1 MVENKKH
8 FHFPLDLGF
17 SDVSLYVFTSLMVL
31 GNIIFPWL
39 VHTIPQGGLK
49 FLPIYFFV
57 LIASY
62 KFGLKAG
69 LMTATISPLAN
80 TFLTGMP
87 PAQMLPII
95 LVKGILLAIFA
106 YMLSY
111 GTRKLSI
118 ANLVLTVFLYQAVGI
133 LFETAFYGSFLKALS
148 DFTIG
153 WPGLIIQI
161 FGGYLVLWLLG
172 GISAKK

>member
-8 FHFPLDLGF
+8 FHFPLELGF
-17 SDVSLYVFTSLMVL
+17 SDTSLYVFTSLMVL

-39 VHTIPQGGLK
+39 VHTIPQGGPK
-49 FLPIYFFV
+49 FLPIYLFV

-87 PAQMLPII
+87 PAQILPII
-95 LVKGILLAIFA
+95 LVKGIVLAIFA
-106 YMLSY
+106 YLISY

-118 ANLVLTVFLYQAVGI
+118 ANLVLVVFMSQTVGI
-133 LFETAFYGSFLKALS
+133 LFETALYGNFLKALS
-148 DFTIG
+148 DFAIG
-153 WPGLIIQI
+153 WPGLLIQV
-161 FGGYLVLWLLG
+161 FVGYSVLWLLG
-172 GISAKK
+172 GISVKK